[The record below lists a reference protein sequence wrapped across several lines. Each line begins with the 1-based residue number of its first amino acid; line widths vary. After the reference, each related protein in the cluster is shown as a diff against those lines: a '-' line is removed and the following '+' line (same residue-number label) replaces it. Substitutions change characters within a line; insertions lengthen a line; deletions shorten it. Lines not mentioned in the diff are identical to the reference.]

1 MSCVPLQHRFPEAS
15 NESEDLLSWSNIA
28 TLVRKH
34 AHVLPGR
41 EADEM
46 LSFADLLEGFAELD
60 K

>member
-15 NESEDLLSWSNIA
+15 DEIEDLLSSGSIA
-28 TLVRKH
+28 ALVRKYAH
-34 AHVLPGR
+34 ALDGC
-41 EADEM
+41 EGDEM